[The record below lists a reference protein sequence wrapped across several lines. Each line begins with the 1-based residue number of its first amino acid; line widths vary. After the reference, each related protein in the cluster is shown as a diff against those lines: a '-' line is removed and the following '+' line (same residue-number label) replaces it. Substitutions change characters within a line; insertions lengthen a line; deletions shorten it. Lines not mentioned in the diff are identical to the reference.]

1 MGCKLT
7 QNIKHNCEY
16 NPGGII
22 DVFLLDVNDFYH
34 YQFENDGLYNSCY
47 VEDIIKQGVA
57 FIKLDVV
64 SASAFTER
72 QEGGVYKQELQTFV
86 RSLNSAKTSQLLLTK
101 ANKYIVAYRT
111 HDDKAFSFGMDG
123 GASLVFTQQSGQ
135 VGDASG
141 YQIIISKS
149 SIYPQFEIDGDI
161 LKENLLSSEG
171 YQLMVTEDG
180 FYVEIERNKNGRN

>member
-1 MGCKLT
+1 MS
-7 QNIKHNCEY
+7 II
-16 NPGGII
+16 PGGII
-22 DVFLLDVNDFYH
+22 DVFLLDVNDLYH

-86 RSLNSAKTSQLLLTK
+86 RSLNSTKTSQLLLTK

-111 HDDKAFSFGMDG
+111 HDGRAFSFGMDG
-123 GASLVFTQQSGQ
+123 GASLAFTQQSGQ

-141 YQIIISKS
+141 YQITISKS